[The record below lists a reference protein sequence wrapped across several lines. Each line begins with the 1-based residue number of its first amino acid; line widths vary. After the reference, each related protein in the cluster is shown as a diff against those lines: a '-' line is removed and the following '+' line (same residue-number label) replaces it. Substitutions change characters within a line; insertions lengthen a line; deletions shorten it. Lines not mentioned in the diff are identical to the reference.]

1 VNRLAAPRDQT
12 EGERAEAIAM
22 SMGFLAGC
30 GLAGVAMALLIPL
43 ISTSAVAS
51 PVIAPSFG
59 HSMPTTRFEPP
70 RPGGLPGEARETT
83 PFWHSDNTDQALVGK
98 PKGKRRRH

>member
-1 VNRLAAPRDQT
+1 
-12 EGERAEAIAM
+12 M
-22 SMGFLAGC
+22 SRRFLAGC
-30 GLAGVAMALLIPL
+30 GLAGVAAAILIPL
-43 ISTSAVAS
+43 FPTSAVAS

-59 HSMPTTRFEPP
+59 HSMPPTRFEPP

-98 PKGKRRRH
+98 PTFKSKRRRH